1 MQPPGRSF
9 ASVSRADG
17 KLGES
22 DEELAR
28 AAFAAGCA
36 AAVRGDRDAAIPW
49 LDRACRLSP
58 GDRTYTLALATHS
71 LASSPARAA
80 ILFASVTASDD
91 VREAWVGL
99 ASARLHLG
107 DAQQAAAALGH
118 ALSHHA
124 LMPGVEGLADA
135 IAGSVGASGWCALA
149 TGGHLRISAAPAGA
163 AIQIFLDGRAMPW
176 AGRHEFGTD
185 PEGLALPKSADAAR
199 CLAVRIGGREAL
211 GSPIVLAAIRGIEG
225 VVDCRDGGLEGWAW
239 HPGDPD
245 REPVLHLTPASGRR
259 RIIVALP
266 GDHTVVGARALARA
280 RRFEVSAA
288 SLARMRGPFAVS
300 APDGA
305 ALLGS
310 PLDPT
315 VAAGTVPAEAVGPSP
330 PVGLVRRRRPVD
342 VVIAVRTRVSTRC

>member
-17 KLGES
+17 KLGEL

-245 REPVLHLTPASGRR
+245 REPVLHLTPHQAGAGSSSPCLATTPSSAPAPWRAPDASRCPPRRWPACEDRSRCRRRTGRR
-259 RIIVALP
+259 CWA
-266 GDHTVVGARALARA
+266 ARSTQRSRRA
-280 RRFEVSAA
+280 PFRPKRSAH
-288 SLARMRGPFAVS
+288 
-300 APDGA
+300 
-305 ALLGS
+305 
-310 PLDPT
+310 
-315 VAAGTVPAEAVGPSP
+315 
-330 PVGLVRRRRPVD
+330 RRRWGWCVGG
-342 VVIAVRTRVSTRC
+342 VRWTL